1 MDKPPLVV
9 NRYILI
15 DIPKKGDRA
24 ESLIVLPEDYKPEEE
39 RFIEVVAEA
48 FAEDVRFKIAPL
60 AKLVVDRSMIEE
72 ISVGG
77 TIYNVILDN
86 YVVGMNE

>member
-1 MDKPPLVV
+1 VFNPV

-15 DIPKKGDRA
+15 DVPKKREA
-24 ESLIVLPEDYKPEEE
+24 SESLIVLPEDYKPEEE
-39 RFIEVVAEA
+39 RFIEVVAA
-48 FAEDVRFKIAPL
+48 ASAEDVRFKLPHL

-86 YVVGMNE
+86 YVVGMIE